1 MKYNY
6 WKDSG
11 LQADVSFLSPEIY
24 FLRARDS
31 FRKCLTDISLMQF
44 WWRNKHFNSSRWSSP
59 LITEMQLL
67 SSHKHL
73 NPVYSSKFSISDIPW
88 IYIFDLNVMK
98 NFPKKICCYPTMKC
112 RYRTVLNLG
121 IMYSSFFL
129 QWSLSISAEILLGSN
144 FFLLNTGQSSYLF
157 FSFLLTSL

>member
-1 MKYNY
+1 MKYNC
-6 WKDSG
+6 WTDSG

-24 FLRARDS
+24 FLRVRDS
-31 FRKCLTDISLMQF
+31 FRKRLTDISLMQF

-98 NFPKKICCYPTMKC
+98 NFPKKICCYPTKKC

>member
-1 MKYNY
+1 MKYNC
-6 WKDSG
+6 WTDSG

-24 FLRARDS
+24 FLRVRDL
-31 FRKCLTDISLMQF
+31 FRKRLTDISLMQF

-88 IYIFDLNVMK
+88 IYLILRRRRISK
-98 NFPKKICCYPTMKC
+98 KKIMFCYPTMKC

>member
-1 MKYNY
+1 MKYNC
-6 WKDSG
+6 WTDSG

-24 FLRARDS
+24 FLRVRDS
-31 FRKCLTDISLMQF
+31 FRKRLTDISLMQF

-88 IYIFDLNVMK
+88 ILF
-98 NFPKKICCYPTMKC
+98 
-112 RYRTVLNLG
+112 NLG
-121 IMYSSFFL
+121 SCLHVPMEVTIICTFMQWCTYNCKLSLGKCIPIIAVTMICTFIQLCMYLHIRNCIF
-129 QWSLSISAEILLGSN
+129 I
-144 FFLLNTGQSSYLF
+144 
-157 FSFLLTSL
+157 